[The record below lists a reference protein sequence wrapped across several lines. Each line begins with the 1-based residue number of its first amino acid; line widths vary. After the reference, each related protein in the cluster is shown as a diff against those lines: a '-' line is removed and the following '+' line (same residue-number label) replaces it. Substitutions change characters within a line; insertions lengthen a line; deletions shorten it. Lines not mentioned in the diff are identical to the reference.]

1 MLVNFLYLFQTL
13 KMPYCSNKP
22 VPTPGHLLPRPKLP
36 GAAESKK
43 QEENSLKRKII
54 DSFPDSGNTLSFLEL
69 VLIVRGKPGIKIL
82 NQP

>member
-1 MLVNFLYLFQTL
+1 
-13 KMPYCSNKP
+13 MPYCSNKP

-54 DSFPDSGNTLSFLEL
+54 DSFPDSGNALSFLEL
-69 VLIVRGKPGIKIL
+69 
-82 NQP
+82 